1 MMKAYVLRAKCEID
15 SSVQTPEYADNLLL
29 VEFTCHTPL
38 IGVSELTVRAYSSD
52 LQLIASDTV
61 SVANRKKHPEKYA
74 SASVT
79 QRNGTTDKVTFTFS
93 ATDIPSGSFRLKPR

>member
-38 IGVSELTVRAYSSD
+38 IGVSELTVCAYSSD

-61 SVANRKKHPEKYA
+61 SVANRK
-74 SASVT
+74 SI
-79 QRNGTTDKVTFTFS
+79 RKV
-93 ATDIPSGSFRLKPR
+93 